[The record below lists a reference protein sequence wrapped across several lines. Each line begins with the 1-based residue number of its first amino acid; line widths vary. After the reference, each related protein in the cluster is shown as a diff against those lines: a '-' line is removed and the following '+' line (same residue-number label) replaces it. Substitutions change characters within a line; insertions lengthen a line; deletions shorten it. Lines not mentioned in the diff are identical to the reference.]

1 MLPNSNNI
9 KIACKKIYKLL
20 ASTKRLTFKQ
30 LQKLSGL
37 NDINLCMANLH
48 LLRNNKILQFVN
60 GNEVCYK
67 ITT

>member
-20 ASTKRLTFKQ
+20 ASTKKLTFKQ

-37 NDINLCMANLH
+37 NDINLC
-48 LLRNNKILQFVN
+48 RPSYIYC
-60 GNEVCYK
+60 G
-67 ITT
+67 ITKSCSLSMEMKYVTR